1 MSILNDIDKLL
12 RKTEKINIIRK
23 QKQEDSRKRGE
34 RFNVF
39 NTLGV
44 QSNEVRLHSA
54 LLAELLNPNGDHGM
68 GSEFLTSFQEAIGL
82 PVDFIDPVKVNE
94 QEMIERVIGPKADTT
109 GGRIDIIIEDG
120 HNALIIENKIYAGDQ
135 ENQLLR
141 YYNYAMEKFG
151 KGHFLL
157 IYLTL
162 DGHEPSDFS
171 TNNQEIEYK
180 CLSYGD
186 DIINWLQTCVRRAY
200 NRPLIRETITQY
212 INLLKQLTGR
222 DMDKEQ
228 VNEITK
234 LALDNLEA
242 ASTLMEVKDDVA
254 KSLINTF
261 LVPSLEAFAQ
271 KEGLEFEHNEDN
283 SQFNFKKAGWKA
295 MIRVC
300 SDKRK
305 WRYMYVGITFQT
317 SLQPISN
324 LTSLSSKANNWWPY
338 GWQMLPFDD
347 LSSPH
352 FFMDLKNGKVAKWIE
367 DKVHEVVD
375 EVETKGIKL

>member
-82 PVDFIDPVKVNE
+82 PVDFIDPAKVNE

-162 DGHEPSDFS
+162 DGHEPSEFS

-186 DIINWLQTCVRRAY
+186 DIINWLQTCVRQAY

>member
-1 MSILNDIDKLL
+1 MSVLNDIDKLL

-82 PVDFIDPVKVNE
+82 PVDFIDPAKVNE

-162 DGHEPSDFS
+162 DGHEPSEFS

-186 DIINWLQTCVRRAY
+186 DIINWLQTCVRQAY

-242 ASTLMEVKDDVA
+242 ASTLMAVKDEVA
-254 KSLINTF
+254 QSLMNTY
-261 LVPSLEAFAQ
+261 LVPSLEAFAK
-271 KEGLEFEHNEDN
+271 KEGLELERKEDN
-283 SQFNFKKAGWKA
+283 SQFDFKKSGWKA
-295 MIRVC
+295 VIRIG
-300 SDKRK
+300 SDRTK
-305 WRYMYVGITFQT
+305 WKGMYVDITYKEYR
-317 SLQPISN
+317 QPIKN
-324 LTSLSSKANNWWPY
+324 LTSLSGKASQWSPY
-338 GWQMLPFDD
+338 GYQMLPFSD
-347 LSSPH
+347 LSSPQ
-352 FFMDLKNGKVAKWIE
+352 FFLALRNGEVAKWIE